1 MVEFKNVSKRYG
13 KKIAVD
19 ILTGYIE
26 QSEGDVLIDE
36 INMVKSPKKAKKKIG
51 YMPEGA
57 PLYQSMSVKEFL
69 RFMAELRGISRIQS
83 SGEATRVIKLTGLT
97 DVEKSIIKKLSKG
110 YKQRV
115 SLASALAGNSEI
127 LVLDEPTVGLDPKQI
142 AEIRDLLK
150 KLGENHTIL
159 ISSHILT
166 EINQLCDR
174 VIIINDGK
182 LLANDKP
189 ENLIKETKTK
199 TLEEAY
205 LKITS
210 KGGIE

>member
-1 MVEFKNVSKRYG
+1 
-13 KKIAVD
+13 
-19 ILTGYIE
+19 
-26 QSEGDVLIDE
+26 
-36 INMVKSPKKAKKKIG
+36 
-51 YMPEGA
+51 
-57 PLYQSMSVKEFL
+57 MSVKEFL

-174 VIIINDGK
+174 VIIINNGK

-189 ENLIKETKTK
+189 ENLIKETKAK